1 MNFLPDTT
9 RAKTGGHRP
18 VGPVLATVCL
28 GLLLLLAV
36 VLSLVPGDFSPGE
49 ELISPG
55 AEDIAASPED
65 TTYPHSDRLR
75 FDDGP
80 EVVYVYLRVEEL
92 ATDGDFEA
100 RVERTSRTSVL
111 GRLFGGSDLRVA
123 DEAEERLGVSGGG
136 VSGVVKFAVR
146 PESGGHLPPGNYTVG
161 IYATGPAGSTSTTVA
176 RKYFVV
182 GD

>member
-9 RAKTGGHRP
+9 KTGDRRP
-18 VGPVLATVCL
+18 VGPVLAAACL
-28 GLLLLLAV
+28 VLLSVGV
-36 VLSLVPGDFSPGE
+36 VLSLGAGGFSPGE

-65 TTYPHSDRLR
+65 ATYPSSDRLR
-75 FDDGP
+75 FTGAP
-80 EVVYVYLRVEEL
+80 AVVYVYLRVEDL
-92 ATDGDFEA
+92 ATGGDLGA
-100 RVERTSRTSVL
+100 RVERTSRTSAI
-111 GRLFGGSDLRVA
+111 GRLFGGSGLRVV
-123 DEAEERLGVSGGG
+123 DEDEERLGASGGG